1 MTNILTLNKISR
13 TYFIKDTPIDVFK
26 DIDINIKRSE
36 KVALVGPSG
45 SGKTSILNIAGL
57 IERPNSGEVLVNEN
71 KVNWDSDKS
80 ISDLRKKNI
89 GFVFQFNNLLSD
101 FSIIENVAMPLIIN
115 GEKRNQALE
124 KANEFLE
131 KVYLTDRAKNYPNQV
146 SGGEQQR
153 AAIAR
158 ALINKPSL
166 IIADEPTGNLDGK
179 TALSVINLFNE
190 LVLESNCSVF
200 LATHNI
206 EIANLQDKIID
217 MENLV

>member
-1 MTNILTLNKISR
+1 MTNILALNKISR

-26 DIDINIKRSE
+26 DIDISIKRSE

-124 KANEFLE
+124 KANEFLA
-131 KVYLTDRAKNYPNQV
+131 KVYLTERAKNYPNQV

>member
-1 MTNILTLNKISR
+1 MSDILSLNNVSR
-13 TYFIKDTPIDVFK
+13 TYFIKDTPIEVFK
-26 DIDINIKRSE
+26 DIKITIKRSE

-45 SGKTSILNIAGL
+45 SGKTSLLNIAGL
-57 IERPNSGEVLVNEN
+57 IERPNSGDVVINEN
-71 KVNWDSDKS
+71 KVNWDSDKA

-101 FSIIENVAMPLIIN
+101 FSIIENIAMPLIIK
-115 GEKRNQALE
+115 GEKKNHALQ
-124 KANEFLE
+124 KASVFLS
-131 KVYLTDRAKNYPNQV
+131 KVNLDHRAKNFPNQV

-158 ALINKPSL
+158 ALISKPSL

-190 LVLESNCSVF
+190 LVLESKCSVF
-200 LATHNI
+200 MATHNLG
-206 EIANLQDKIID
+206 IANLQDRIID
-217 MENLV
+217 MDDLV

>member
-1 MTNILTLNKISR
+1 MTNILTLNNISR
-13 TYFIKDTPIDVFK
+13 TYFVKDTPIDVFK
-26 DIDINIKRSE
+26 DININIKRSE

-57 IERPNSGEVLVNEN
+57 IERPNSGEVLVNKN

-115 GEKRNQALE
+115 GEKRKQALE
-124 KANEFLE
+124 KANEFLT
-131 KVYLTDRAKNYPNQV
+131 KVNLTERAKNYPNQV

-179 TALSVINLFNE
+179 TSLSVINLFNE

-206 EIANLQDKIID
+206 EIANLQDRIID

>member
-26 DIDINIKRSE
+26 DIDINIKRTE

-124 KANEFLE
+124 KANEFLA
-131 KVYLTDRAKNYPNQV
+131 KVYLTERAKNYPNQV

>member
-1 MTNILTLNKISR
+1 MTNILALNKISR

-26 DIDINIKRSE
+26 DIDISIKRSE

-57 IERPNSGEVLVNEN
+57 IERPNSGEVLVNEK

-124 KANEFLE
+124 KANEFLA
-131 KVYLTDRAKNYPNQV
+131 KVYLTERAKNYPNQV